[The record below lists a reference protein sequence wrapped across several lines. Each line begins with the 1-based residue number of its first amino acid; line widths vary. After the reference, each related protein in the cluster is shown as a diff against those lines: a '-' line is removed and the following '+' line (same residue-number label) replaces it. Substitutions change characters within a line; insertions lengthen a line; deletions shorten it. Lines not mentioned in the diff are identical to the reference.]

1 MSRGFSD
8 SLNTYLAGN
17 ALVGCLL
24 IKIGTPDSAGGYTQ
38 WTDAP
43 FDITWGGEVY
53 QAQGD
58 FLNITETKESADL
71 QIHSIN
77 LTISALNT
85 TNIQTFATSG
95 IVNQSVEVRR
105 AFLHPITNL
114 LQGDSAGDSVFLLF
128 KGKVAGYSVANRV
141 NTADITLQVSSQ
153 FINFN
158 RINGRRSNVN
168 SFHREHPQDHGM
180 EYSHETLQ
188 DIWWGKKV

>member
-38 WTDAP
+38 WTDAT

-71 QIHSIN
+71 KIHSIT

-105 AFLHPITNL
+105 AFLHPVTN
-114 LQGDSAGDSVFLLF
+114 V
-128 KGKVAGYSVANRV
+128 
-141 NTADITLQVSSQ
+141 
-153 FINFN
+153 
-158 RINGRRSNVN
+158 
-168 SFHREHPQDHGM
+168 
-180 EYSHETLQ
+180 
-188 DIWWGKKV
+188 